1 MEPMKETS
9 TSHEPIERQQ
19 IPDALS
25 QEIRR
30 LAHDLSNALEII
42 VQTSYLLNMA
52 ELKEP
57 AGDWVRMLDSGVTR
71 ALELNQELREYLKQ
85 HTRP

>member
-9 TSHEPIERQQ
+9 TSHQPLEQR
-19 IPDALS
+19 IPEALS

-30 LAHDLSNALEII
+30 LAHDLSNALEIV

-57 AGDWVRMLDSGVTR
+57 AGEWARMLDSGVTR
-71 ALELNQELREYLKQ
+71 ALEINQELRECLRL
-85 HTRP
+85 HTRH

>member
-9 TSHEPIERQQ
+9 TSHEPLEQQQ
-19 IPDALS
+19 IPDALA

-30 LAHDLSNALEII
+30 LAHDLSNALEIV

-57 AGDWVRMLDSGVTR
+57 AGDWVRMLDSGVSR